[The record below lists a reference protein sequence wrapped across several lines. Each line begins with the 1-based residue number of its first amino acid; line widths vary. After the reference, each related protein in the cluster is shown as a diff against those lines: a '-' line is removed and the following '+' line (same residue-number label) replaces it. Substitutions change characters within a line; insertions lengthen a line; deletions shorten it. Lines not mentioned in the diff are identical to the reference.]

1 MARFDGKVAFVTGSA
16 GGIGLAVASALALE
30 GACVEAVDIKR
41 PKPGEFE
48 GALNFRQCDIT
59 DDHDVRDVVEQV
71 GRQHGRLDI
80 VVNCAGICLFERDG
94 SISVSN
100 DDVLN
105 RTLDVNLRGV
115 IRVIRAAIPLLKVSG
130 GGSMVHVASVV
141 GIRNM
146 ENILEGGPSDAY
158 QVSKAALVSLSR
170 SLAMQFAADGIRS
183 NTVCPGAVQTPM
195 TGDIYADERR
205 VRMMEG
211 RTPLGRIA
219 TPQDIAN
226 AALFLS
232 SDEANFITGI
242 DLPVDGGLLAKL

>member
-1 MARFDGKVAFVTGSA
+1 
-16 GGIGLAVASALALE
+16 
-30 GACVEAVDIKR
+30 
-41 PKPGEFE
+41 
-48 GALNFRQCDIT
+48 
-59 DDHDVRDVVEQV
+59 
-71 GRQHGRLDI
+71 
-80 VVNCAGICLFERDG
+80 
-94 SISVSN
+94 
-100 DDVLN
+100 VLN